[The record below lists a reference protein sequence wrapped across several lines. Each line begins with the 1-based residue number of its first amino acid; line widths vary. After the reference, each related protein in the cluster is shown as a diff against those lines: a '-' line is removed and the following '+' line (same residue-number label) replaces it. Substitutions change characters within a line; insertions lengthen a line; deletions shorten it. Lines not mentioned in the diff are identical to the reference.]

1 LCGDDAALVHMN
13 GVDDDIAYSMTLIIP
28 ICVVTFRIT
37 KLQNIQHT
45 LRSNVMVIDLAEI
58 RLVVF
63 GLPGG
68 G

>member
-1 LCGDDAALVHMN
+1 MN
-13 GVDDDIAYSMTLIIP
+13 VVDDDIAYSMTLIIP
-28 ICVVTFRIT
+28 ICVVTLRIT

-45 LRSNVMVIDLAEI
+45 LGSNVMVIDLAEN

>member
-1 LCGDDAALVHMN
+1 MN
-13 GVDDDIAYSMTLIIP
+13 VVDDDIAYSMTLIIP

-45 LRSNVMVIDLAEI
+45 LGSNVMVIDLAENW
-58 RLVVF
+58 LVVF

>member
-1 LCGDDAALVHMN
+1 
-13 GVDDDIAYSMTLIIP
+13 MTLIIP

-37 KLQNIQHT
+37 ELLNIQHT
-45 LRSNVMVIDLAEI
+45 LRINVMVIDLAEN

-68 G
+68 GW